1 MEFIDDGFPKGVEH
15 GTRGEKALT
24 GEGSVLFVE
33 PRKLVRQCFEDCF
46 RLSSLAGKILAIPNI
61 AEWNRMVESH
71 PSPAAIF
78 LYLPAT
84 NCVRAEIENTQAVFS
99 ERGTVPPILIIADD
113 EDPANVLD
121 ALDAGAKGFVPSS
134 VSLEVAIE
142 AMHLVLAGGTYVP
155 ASALIASRN
164 MAKNTNE
171 APEHSPHAMFTD
183 RQFAVIEK
191 LREGKAN
198 KIIAYELN
206 MRESTVKV
214 HIRNIMRKL
223 RATNRT
229 QVAYL
234 YQTMLEEN
242 GANHG
247 GNSVR
252 GSMLE
257 G

>member
-1 MEFIDDGFPKGVEH
+1 MELRDERLLKETHYGNQAETDV
-15 GTRGEKALT
+15 LT
-24 GEGSVLFVE
+24 EGPVLFVE
-33 PRKLVRQCFEDCF
+33 PRKLVRQCFEECF
-46 RLSSLAGKILAIPNI
+46 RLSSVRERILAIPNI
-61 AEWNRMVESH
+61 AEWTRIAGNRPI
-71 PSPAAIF
+71 PSAIF
-78 LYLPAT
+78 LYLPLAT
-84 NCVRAEIENTQAVFS
+84 EVRAEMENTKAVFS
-99 ERGTVPPILIIADD
+99 DCDAVPPVIVVADE
-113 EDPANVLD
+113 EDPAHVLD
-121 ALDAGAKGFVPSS
+121 ALDAGVKGYVPSS

-142 AMHLVLAGGTYVP
+142 ALHLVLAGGTYVP

-164 MAKNTNE
+164 MAKSG
-171 APEHSPHAMFTD
+171 ADASEHSPHAMFTD

-242 GANHG
+242 AGGSGNHT
-247 GNSVR
+247 SR
-252 GSMLE
+252 GSKI
-257 G
+257 GA